1 MRQSAGAGL
10 PRFKAPAISQSD
22 GQKRAAA
29 PWHIGDNFA
38 ILLKVFL
45 GELIDLCITFQRV
58 HDAFLDKI
66 MKGVGMGGSVE
77 ENVGSV
83 YRGFLDHALNF
94 ALGVVLI
101 VSWTYTSNLI
111 ASGAIAGVFGWYL
124 VTRIED
130 YLFSVALATVIGFG
144 VYAMSL
150 L

>member
-1 MRQSAGAGL
+1 
-10 PRFKAPAISQSD
+10 
-22 GQKRAAA
+22 
-29 PWHIGDNFA
+29 
-38 ILLKVFL
+38 
-45 GELIDLCITFQRV
+45 
-58 HDAFLDKI
+58 
-66 MKGVGMGGSVE
+66 VE

-83 YRGFLDHALNF
+83 HRGFLDHALNF

-101 VSWTYTSNLI
+101 VFWTYTSNLI

-130 YLFSVALATVIGFG
+130 YFFSVAFATVIGFG